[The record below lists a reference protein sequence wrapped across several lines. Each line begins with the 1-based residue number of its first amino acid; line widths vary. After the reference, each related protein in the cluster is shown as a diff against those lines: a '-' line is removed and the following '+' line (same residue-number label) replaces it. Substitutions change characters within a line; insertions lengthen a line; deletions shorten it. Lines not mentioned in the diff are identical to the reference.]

1 MIDRYTKA
9 VLTVIAI
16 ALVWLAAEQA
26 IPGANAAR
34 KTKPQ
39 AVFIAEISGGA
50 AKCIAGHIN
59 FIKGSTGP
67 CIVRW

>member
-26 IPGANAAR
+26 VPGANAAR
-34 KTKPQ
+34 KQPQ
-39 AVFIAEISGGA
+39 AVFVAQISDGA

-67 CIVRW
+67 CIHGW

>member
-34 KTKPQ
+34 NQPQ
-39 AVFIAEISGGA
+39 AVFIAEISDDA
-50 AKCIAGHIN
+50 ATCIAGHIN